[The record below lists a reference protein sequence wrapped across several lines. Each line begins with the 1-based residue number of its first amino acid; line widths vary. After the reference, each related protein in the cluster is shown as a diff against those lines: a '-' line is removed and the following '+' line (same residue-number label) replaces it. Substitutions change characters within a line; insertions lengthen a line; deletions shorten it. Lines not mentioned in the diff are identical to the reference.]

1 MPHDVIFLL
10 VPDFQLLDMSGPAA
24 VFQTAGKQARTAA
37 GPAYAVHV
45 VSERGG
51 PVRSSCGVEV
61 LTRSWR
67 DAPSGTLVV
76 PGGEA
81 RARRR
86 HPGHAQVSARASP
99 GRPAPGQRLHGRIRA
114 GGRGPARRAARHHSL
129 ASCRRARAQP
139 SGRAS
144 RRRPDPRLR
153 WRYVDLGRHYRRHR
167 PRAGD
172 GRIRPGRGGGGRHG
186 ARDGGLP
193 PPLGRPV
200 AVLGAAGPGARQRTH
215 PRRAGAHPR
224 ESWRG
229 ADRRASG
236 RRGCVSPRQFL
247 RSFKAETGETPA
259 KAVER
264 IRRRRRARTS
274 RRAPTVST
282 ASRDG
287 QALPT
292 ANGCGGPSCVSTAS
306 RRRRCGAWPGKDKKR
321 ALFLS
326 LMTPARKARHP
337 AGTACKTKMGIEL

>member
-76 PGGEA
+76 PGGEGA
-81 RARRR
+81 RGRR

-153 WRYVDLGRHYRRHR
+153 WRYVDLGRHTAGIDLALAMVESDLGAEVAGAT
-167 PRAGD
+167 RA
-172 GRIRPGRGGGGRHG
+172 RWWS
-186 ARDGGLP
+186 P

-236 RRGCVSPRQFL
+236 RRGSVSPRQFL
-247 RSFKAETGETPA
+247 RSFGRDGETPA

-264 IRRRRRARTS
+264 IRAEAARAHLEAGADSIDSVARRAGFTDSERMRRTFL
-274 RRAPTVST
+274 RVYGQP
-282 ASRDG
+282 
-287 QALPT
+287 QAL
-292 ANGCGGPSCVSTAS
+292 
-306 RRRRCGAWPGKDKKR
+306 RR
-321 ALFLS
+321 
-326 LMTPARKARHP
+326 MARQ
-337 AGTACKTKMGIEL
+337 G